1 MGKLK
6 ELNTTTNLVKGIL
19 EEYPD
24 TRNSD
29 NILYVRVCEHI
40 GREHGININKMSMPF
55 SLLNLKDYNMPQ
67 YETVGRCR
75 RKLQAEYPELQADAN
90 VEAQR
95 ELNETD
101 FKAYARGYC

>member
-1 MGKLK
+1 MSKLK
-6 ELNTTTNLVKGIL
+6 ELHTTTNLVKGIL

-29 NILYVRVCEHI
+29 NILYVRVCEQV
-40 GREHGININKMSMPF
+40 GKEHGININKMSMPF
-55 SLLNLKDYNMPQ
+55 FLLNLKDYNMPQ

-75 RKLQAEYPELQADAN
+75 RKLQAKYPELAADAD

-95 ELNETD
+95 ELNED
-101 FKAYARGYC
+101 AFKKYARGCC

>member
-29 NILYVRVCEHI
+29 NILYVRVCEQI

-55 SLLNLKDYNMPQ
+55 FLLNLKDYNMPQ

-95 ELNETD
+95 ELNEAD
-101 FKAYARGYC
+101 FKAYARGY